1 MILYL
6 DRASLQ
12 MRRNSDEE
20 FPSVFPCFVKVDID
34 VQYIYIYIY
43 ICMYVCIIVPQM
55 RTII

>member
-6 DRASLQ
+6 DRASLH

-34 VQYIYIYIY
+34 VQYIYIYI
-43 ICMYVCIIVPQM
+43 CMYVCIIVPQM
-55 RTII
+55 RKII